1 MLSSGKLEKAVIAAL
16 VGGMTFLGTACDFPK
31 AEARS
36 MSLYE
41 EYQAQENKK
50 KDAHEEV
57 VRRNKAQAEVD
68 TVAEETA
75 GEVKGDS
82 PSDFLNRIRTIL
94 GTSRPTGNK
103 YSRFLVKPAVPNVSD
118 EYQDYRDPSDPTR
131 GDVVSVYEPEPAD
144 SEPRPYTAPPSI
156 GEGRY
161 SFSWVGTPIAQS
173 LYALGTIAHKGIIVN
188 GAINDKVYAKLDN
201 VTVNE
206 ALDYLA
212 RAFNLNWMVENN
224 NIIVS
229 VNDKMLQSAVMEVSY
244 ADKDKIKE
252 EFKSLGIGEQN
263 IYVNSEAGTISITG
277 TPYQISEAKKRVK
290 MIDKPVLQCLLACQ
304 LIEITHG
311 KNLNLGLTYQ
321 LPSYTHT
328 GNETGTSASL
338 KGPWLPKLTFGA
350 TLQAERALSK
360 GKVISRPIVLSRN
373 GEPAKVKF
381 GDQVPV
387 MSTTSTST
395 STSVTVEYKDVG
407 TNLEVTPVIN
417 AKSGDI
423 SLKISAEVSNIVQ
436 YVQQGSTRAP
446 QIATRQ
452 VNTVAHVKNGQSLI
466 IGGLMSVTDLDN
478 LSGIPGLMNLPILG
492 ELFKFHNRSKTYAE
506 VYIMLTPFIMD
517 DNIDAREVARKVE
530 Y

>member
-1 MLSSGKLEKAVIAAL
+1 MIVLSNGKLKKAVVGALMGGLVFGGIAGDL
-16 VGGMTFLGTACDFPK
+16 PRS
-31 AEARS
+31 EAKS
-36 MSLYE
+36 TSLYE
-41 EYQAQENKK
+41 EYQASQKSKNE
-50 KDAHEEV
+50 DV
-57 VRRNKAQAEVD
+57 VRQNKTLAEADNV
-68 TVAEETA
+68 VEEAA
-75 GEVKGDS
+75 GEVPGNG
-82 PSDFLNRIRTIL
+82 PSDFLNRIRNII
-94 GTSRPTGNK
+94 SSAKIPENK
-103 YSRFLVKPAVPNVSD
+103 YSRFLVKAK
-118 EYQDYRDPSDPTR
+118 EYIEQNPDLEEL
-131 GDVVSVYEPEPAD
+131 VSVYDPEQAGGALEPNE
-144 SEPRPYTAPPSI
+144 SQYKPPI

-161 SFSWVGTPIAQS
+161 SFNWQGTPIAQS
-173 LYALGTIAHKGIIVN
+173 LYALGSIAHKGIVVN
-188 GAINDKVYAKLDN
+188 GAINDKVYAKLDK
-201 VTVNE
+201 VTVDE

-212 RAFNLNWMVENN
+212 RAFNLNWMVEGN
-224 NIIVS
+224 NIIIT
-229 VNDKMLQSAVMEVSY
+229 VNDKMLQSAVMEVEY
-244 ADKDKIKE
+244 ADKDKMKQ
-252 EFKSLGIGEQN
+252 EFMSLGIDDKN
-263 IYVNSEAGTISITG
+263 IYVNSESGTISITG

-290 MIDKPVLQCLLACQ
+290 LIDKPVLQCLLAAQ

-321 LPSYTHT
+321 LPTYTHT
-328 GNETGTSASL
+328 GDENATSESL
-338 KGPWLPKLTFGA
+338 HGPWLPKLTFGA

-381 GDQVPV
+381 GDQVPI
-387 MSTTSTST
+387 MSTTSTAT
-395 STSVTVEYKDVG
+395 STNVSVDYKDVG

-436 YVQQGSTRAP
+436 YVTQGSTRAP

-452 VNTVAHVKNGQSLI
+452 INTVAHVKNGQSLV

-492 ELFKFHNRSKTYAE
+492 ELFKFHNRSKSYAE

-517 DNIDAREVARKVE
+517 DGIDAREVARKVE

>member
-1 MLSSGKLEKAVIAAL
+1 MIVLSNGKLKRAVVAFLMGGLVFGGIAGDL
-16 VGGMTFLGTACDFPK
+16 PRS
-31 AEARS
+31 EARS

-41 EYQAQENKK
+41 EYQASQASHAAPDNK
-50 KDAHEEV
+50 DEEV
-57 VRRNKAQAEVD
+57 VRRNKTMAEADSV
-68 TVAEETA
+68 VEEAA
-75 GEVKGDS
+75 GEVPGNG
-82 PSDFLNRIRTIL
+82 PSDFLNRIRNII
-94 GTSRPTGNK
+94 GSSKRPESK
-103 YSRFLVKPAVPNVSD
+103 YSRFLVKPKDNNSQSD
-118 EYQDYRDPSDPTR
+118 SFLED
-131 GDVVSVYEPEPAD
+131 DVMSVYEPEPAD
-144 SEPRPYTAPPSI
+144 STPGPNTSNYQPPI

-161 SFSWVGTPIAQS
+161 SFNWPGTPIAQS
-173 LYALGTIAHKGIIVN
+173 LYALGSIAHKGIVVN
-188 GAINDKVYAKLDN
+188 GAINDKVLAKLDN

-212 RAFNLNWMVENN
+212 RVFNLNWMVEGN
-224 NIIVS
+224 NIIIT

-244 ADKDKIKE
+244 ADKDKMKE
-252 EFKSLGIGEQN
+252 EFMSLGIDEKS
-263 IYVNSEAGTISITG
+263 IYVNSESGTISITG

-290 MIDKPVLQCLLACQ
+290 LIDKPVLQCLLAAQ

-311 KNLNLGLTYQ
+311 KNLNLGITYQ
-321 LPSYTHT
+321 LPTYTHT
-328 GNETGTSASL
+328 GNETASSASL
-338 KGPWLPKLTFGA
+338 HGPWLPKLTFGA

-381 GDQVPV
+381 GDQVPI
-387 MSTTSTST
+387 MSTTSTAT
-395 STSVTVEYKDVG
+395 STSVSVEYKDVG

-436 YVQQGSTRAP
+436 YITQGSTRAP

-452 VNTVAHVKNGQSLI
+452 INTVAHVKNGQSLV

-492 ELFKFHNRSKTYAE
+492 ELFKFHNRSKTYGE

-517 DNIDAREVARKVE
+517 DSIDAREVARKVE